1 MRLKFKWG
9 LSLFLV
15 LMLAFPSDS
24 ALSAATNQLRQICIN
39 GVELQVEVVDSPAQI
54 FQGLSGRN
62 ALPPGQG
69 MLFMMPTLEQQH
81 FCMRGMRFGLD
92 IIWIARGRIIGMAKN
107 LDPQD
112 NRTFS
117 SPAPADQ
124 VLEVPAGFCDQHQL
138 KINNMVSFK

>member
-9 LSLFLV
+9 LDLFLIY
-15 LMLAFPSDS
+15 LLSFPSDA
-24 ALSAATNQLRQICIN
+24 ALSAAGNQLRQIWVN
-39 GVELQVEVVDSPAQI
+39 GIELQVEVVDTPAQI
-54 FQGLSGRN
+54 FQGLSGRHT
-62 ALPPGQG
+62 LPPGQG

-107 LDPQD
+107 LDPMD
-112 NRTFS
+112 KRTFS

-138 KINNMVSFK
+138 QINDRVSFK